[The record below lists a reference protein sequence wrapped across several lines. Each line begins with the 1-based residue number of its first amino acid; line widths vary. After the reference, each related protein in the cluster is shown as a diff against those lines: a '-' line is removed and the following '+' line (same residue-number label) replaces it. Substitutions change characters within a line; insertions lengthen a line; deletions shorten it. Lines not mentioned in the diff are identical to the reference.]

1 MSAAPGGLAIAG
13 SRIDV
18 SQLRSVAWVA
28 HLRRAAAWLR
38 RQPVLQPKLRRLQVQ
53 ETVQLGDKRFV
64 SILRVDGEQFLI
76 AGSSGGVTLLASMH
90 PDAAETASFAAVLN
104 AELNIKERQA
114 CA

>member
-1 MSAAPGGLAIAG
+1 MSGAPGGLAIAG
-13 SRIDV
+13 PKLDL
-18 SQLRSVAWVA
+18 SQLRSVAWIA
-28 HLRRAAAWLR
+28 SLRRAAVWLR

-90 PDAAETASFAAVLN
+90 PDAADAASFRAVLHT
-104 AELNIKERQA
+104 ELATEKGRA